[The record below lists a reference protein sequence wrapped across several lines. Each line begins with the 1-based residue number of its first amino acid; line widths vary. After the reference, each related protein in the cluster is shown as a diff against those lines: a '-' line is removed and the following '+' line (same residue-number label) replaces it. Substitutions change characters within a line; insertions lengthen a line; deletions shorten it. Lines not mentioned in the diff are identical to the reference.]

1 MLSNLLLGVAVVV
14 AMIVC
19 AWRAWLGERWAALVL
34 ALLAFVWLRIDKRF
48 EGPHLI
54 VFGNEHGL
62 VVADL
67 VGILAIAV
75 AALGLWRARSRS
87 RKHNANV

>member
-19 AWRAWLGERWAALVL
+19 AWRAWLCERWAALVL

-67 VGILAIAV
+67 VGILAVAA
-75 AALGLWRARSRS
+75 AALGLWRAHSRS
-87 RKHNANV
+87 RKRKAKV